1 MACSRAL
8 IFSVIGPSTI
18 NIPETCSRFSRLHFK
33 MYFEIV
39 HVKTYTLLSS
49 TYPSRSNKRVLG
61 DLMKPSLL
69 FKTTRD
75 VGYVDPNAMVKSKER
90 GMSPCKH

>member
-8 IFSVIGPSTI
+8 IFAVIGPSTI
-18 NIPETCSRFSRLHFK
+18 NIPETCSRFSRLRFK
-33 MYFEIV
+33 MHFEIV
-39 HVKTYTLLSS
+39 YLKTYTLLSN

-75 VGYVDPNAMVKSKER
+75 VGHVDPDGMVKSNER